1 MQTIEDRLLQLGI
14 TLPPLPAAMAN
25 YVPFTLAGNLLYVSG
40 QGPKTKDGDWVRGQ
54 VGKDLTVQQGYEA
67 ARLTGIQILA
77 VANGALGSLSR
88 VKRILKV
95 NGFVNSGPE
104 FRDHPAVINGCSD
117 LFVELLGD
125 VGRHARAA
133 IGVSSLPKGSRSR
146 SRQSWKCI
154 RIHDRPQ
161 SQAAAGD
168 RGLCS
173 LYSASDTA
181 NPLAVALRAHG
192 CRRLDKT
199 RESPPG
205 GRI

>member
-25 YVPFTLAGNLLYVSG
+25 YVPFTLAGHLLYVSG

-133 IGVSSLPKGSRSR
+133 IGVSSLPQG
-146 SRQSWKCI
+146 
-154 RIHDRPQ
+154 
-161 SQAAAGD
+161 
-168 RGLCS
+168 
-173 LYSASDTA
+173 TA
-181 NPLAVALRAHG
+181 VEIEAILEVHP
-192 CRRLDKT
+192 D
-199 RESPPG
+199 S
-205 GRI
+205 

>member
-1 MQTIEDRLLQLGI
+1 MQPIEDRLLQLGI
-14 TLPPLPAAMAN
+14 TLPPLPAPMAN

-40 QGPKTKDGDWVRGQ
+40 QGPKTNDGDLVRGQ
-54 VGKDLTVQQGYEA
+54 VGKDLTVQQAYEA

-77 VANGALGSLSR
+77 VANGALGCLSR

-133 IGVSSLPKGSRSR
+133 IGVSSLPQG
-146 SRQSWKCI
+146 I
-154 RIHDRPQ
+154 AVEIEAILEVHPYPQ
-161 SQAAAGD
+161 
-168 RGLCS
+168 RG
-173 LYSASDTA
+173 
-181 NPLAVALRAHG
+181 
-192 CRRLDKT
+192 
-199 RESPPG
+199 
-205 GRI
+205 

>member
-40 QGPKTKDGDWVRGQ
+40 QGPKTKDGDLVRGQ
-54 VGKDLTVQQGYEA
+54 VGKDLTVQQAYEA

-133 IGVSSLPKGSRSR
+133 IGVSSLPFG
-146 SRQSWKCI
+146 
-154 RIHDRPQ
+154 
-161 SQAAAGD
+161 
-168 RGLCS
+168 
-173 LYSASDTA
+173 TA
-181 NPLAVALRAHG
+181 VEIEAILEVHP
-192 CRRLDKT
+192 D
-199 RESPPG
+199 S
-205 GRI
+205 

>member
-25 YVPFTLAGNLLYVSG
+25 YLPFTLAGNLLYVSG
-40 QGPKTKDGDWVRGQ
+40 QGPKTQDGDWVRGQ
-54 VGKDLTVQQGYEA
+54 VGKDLTVQQAYEA

-95 NGFVNSGPE
+95 NGFVNSGSE

-133 IGVSSLPKGSRSR
+133 IGVCSLPQG
-146 SRQSWKCI
+146 I
-154 RIHDRPQ
+154 
-161 SQAAAGD
+161 
-168 RGLCS
+168 
-173 LYSASDTA
+173 
-181 NPLAVALRAHG
+181 AVEIEAILEVHP
-192 CRRLDKT
+192 D
-199 RESPPG
+199 S
-205 GRI
+205 

>member
-14 TLPPLPAAMAN
+14 TLPPLPAPMAN

-40 QGPKTKDGDWVRGQ
+40 QGPKTNDGDLVRGQ

-117 LFVELLGD
+117 LFVELFGD

-133 IGVSSLPKGSRSR
+133 IGVSSLPQG
-146 SRQSWKCI
+146 I
-154 RIHDRPQ
+154 
-161 SQAAAGD
+161 
-168 RGLCS
+168 
-173 LYSASDTA
+173 
-181 NPLAVALRAHG
+181 AVEIEAILEVHP
-192 CRRLDKT
+192 D
-199 RESPPG
+199 S
-205 GRI
+205 